1 MDSLKLIEAIKS
13 YPELYDRKNRNYTNM
28 DIKKEIWNTISSD
41 FQESEDSVRAR
52 WRNIRDAYQKS
63 IRKKQE
69 LHETGRLKEYK
80 K

>member
-13 YPELYDRKNRNYTNM
+13 YPELYDRKNRNYMNM

-41 FQESEDSVRAR
+41 SNEPEDSV
-52 WRNIRDAYQKS
+52 NIRDAYQKS

-69 LHETGRLKEYK
+69 LNETGRLKEYK